1 MITQICCPHCK
12 KFFFIDEQ
20 FLGQDVRCGS
30 DSEFRVLMT
39 LTIKAGMP
47 RNRTGIGR
55 RLKTT
60 HAENRQ
66 TEETSMHKDH

>member
-1 MITQICCPHCK
+1 M
-12 KFFFIDEQ
+12 
-20 FLGQDVRCGS
+20 GS
-30 DSEFRVLMT
+30 DSDFRELMMPM
-39 LTIKAGMP
+39 IKAGTP